1 MKYLIAIFIMLVAV
15 GCLTP
20 EQKQKALRDSAVGEY
35 EGKSPFGRYLK
46 LVFLENGVRERDA
59 NGKKQGEY
67 KWSIVDGEIHIERI
81 PAWIAVYRINPD
93 KSITRIAT
101 ILRGS
106 PQMDLLKE
114 NQSTLKKIK

>member
-1 MKYLIAIFIMLVAV
+1 MTM

-20 EQKQKALRDSAVGEY
+20 EEKLRDSVVGEY
-35 EGKSPFGRYLK
+35 EYKLLHNTYKS
-46 LVFLENGVRERDA
+46 VFLENGVDERYL
-59 NGKKQGEY
+59 NGKKGGEL

-106 PQMDLLKE
+106 PQMDLSKE
-114 NQSTLKKIK
+114 NQFTFKKIK